1 MFYFILGMSLMLNL
15 VFIIGLIKCYKKIFK
30 GSKVNLLDDIQSQLN
45 MAFTDLNNK
54 KIKENKKF
62 DEKDND
68 SLGSIFKSGSDFW
81 D

>member
-1 MFYFILGMSLMLNL
+1 MFCFILGMSLMLNL

-30 GSKVNLLDDIQSQLN
+30 GSQVNFLDDMQNQLN
-45 MAFTDLNNK
+45 MVFTDLNNK
-54 KIKENKKF
+54 KVKENKKF

-68 SLGSIFKSGSDFW
+68 NLGSIFKSGSDFW